1 MSYIYFRVSEQAKWG
16 VDGNGNY
23 VTVYSKIK
31 INRSVDTVEKV
42 EALREFLADVMH
54 IKKEYITVIDREE
67 YLQNVEEDDEED
79 LEDEECDE

>member
-1 MSYIYFRVSEQAKWG
+1 MPYIYFRVSEQAKWG
-16 VDGNGNY
+16 VDENGNY
-23 VTVYSKIK
+23 VPVYSKIK
-31 INRSVDTVEKV
+31 INRPVDTVEKV

-67 YLQNVEEDDEED
+67 YLQNVEDDED